1 MRKTLI
7 IIIAFNGARWL
18 PDVLGSLGSG
28 SDYDVWVRDNGSFD
42 ETVGILKKHPA
53 VTFFKQ
59 GENIGFGRANNDGMR
74 FALANNYDSVFLLN
88 QDCRIDA
95 ADFLRIRKQGL
106 SDANR
111 VTCPVQ
117 MNWDGDGANFAFDT
131 RYAPQWKSSP
141 LPFETDFVNAAAWFI
156 PIRLVQ
162 LVGGFN
168 PVFFMYGEDRDWGR
182 RLLAVGGE
190 FTVIPTVFCF
200 HDSSGQKIKWRKI
213 EMNRK
218 IILSVETTEYF
229 FCSENFIAWR
239 RGWLRRAI
247 KRSFQRKQLFNTAV
261 MINPLAEAIV
271 FKTIVSQRAKWE
283 GVRAASNSLIPF
295 LGATES

>member
-42 ETVGILKKHPA
+42 ETVSILKKHPA

-117 MNWDGDGANFAFDT
+117 MNWDGDDANFAFDT
-131 RYAPQWKSSP
+131 RYAPPWKSSP
-141 LPFETDFVNAAAWFI
+141 LPFETDFVNAAA
-156 PIRLVQ
+156 
-162 LVGGFN
+162 
-168 PVFFMYGEDRDWGR
+168 
-182 RLLAVGGE
+182 
-190 FTVIPTVFCF
+190 
-200 HDSSGQKIKWRKI
+200 
-213 EMNRK
+213 
-218 IILSVETTEYF
+218 
-229 FCSENFIAWR
+229 
-239 RGWLRRAI
+239 
-247 KRSFQRKQLFNTAV
+247 
-261 MINPLAEAIV
+261 
-271 FKTIVSQRAKWE
+271 
-283 GVRAASNSLIPF
+283 
-295 LGATES
+295 